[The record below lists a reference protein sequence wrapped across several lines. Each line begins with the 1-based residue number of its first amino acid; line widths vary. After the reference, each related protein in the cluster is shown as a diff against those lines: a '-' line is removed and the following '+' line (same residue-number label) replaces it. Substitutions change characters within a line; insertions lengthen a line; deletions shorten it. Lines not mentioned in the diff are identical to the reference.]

1 MVDNL
6 RESES
11 DRQAFQEAMGLGS
24 SSAPERERP
33 RLVARSSFLGMSP
46 PQRLVIALLLL
57 LAVCVLGTMCLL
69 VTGRIG
75 AF

>member
-1 MVDNL
+1 MFDNL

-11 DRQAFQEAMGLGS
+11 DRQSFQEAIGFGPTSTVQQESARKPAPRGLLGL
-24 SSAPERERP
+24 SA
-33 RLVARSSFLGMSP
+33 

-69 VTGRIG
+69 VTGRIS